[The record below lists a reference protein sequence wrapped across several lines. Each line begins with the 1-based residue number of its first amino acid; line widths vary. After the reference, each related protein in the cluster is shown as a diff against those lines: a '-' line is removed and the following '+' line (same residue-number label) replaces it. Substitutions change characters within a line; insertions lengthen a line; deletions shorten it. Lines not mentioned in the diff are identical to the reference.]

1 MVVTC
6 MEAIAQRLKA
16 VDTSLS
22 VARFVARGEEAVWKA
37 SDRKQDRQDGES
49 DQNYVS
55 MEVCKNVTETEH
67 WERLKPI
74 FVDLCHELTGGDLPE
89 TLDGRKA
96 GLVWEGREECAVFV
110 VLFDA
115 ARSCT
120 LHAWWVDGGR
130 FQDMKFFMMNA
141 LWGITGDMRHFIPWI
156 LERRVAMDG
165 ETGWAE
171 VMPDSVTENRVNNWV
186 MFSAFAALVLDLP
199 VYDIASHIER
209 VRDTICIYP
218 VQYDRQRYTS
228 YVLQQKRER
237 GVVWAR
243 ATVCPLSTSA
253 FAFQTLV
260 ETLEQKVF
268 VGSTVAWQDKDL
280 FRLASRATSWPGRH
294 RCKLPPGAIK
304 WLGDRPDKAKTF
316 ASALLMYMSTV
327 VHNFVIDGEN
337 VTFTEP
343 IEQISAGD
351 PWKWKLKWPD
361 APCERVRVDVSEA
374 SGVCVVK
381 EGLASS
387 SDESSASSSGRST
400 PSSVAA
406 VLERFASIV
415 CNGSNW

>member
-1 MVVTC
+1 
-6 MEAIAQRLKA
+6 MEEIATRLKA
-16 VDTSLS
+16 VDPRLIVS
-22 VARFVARGEEAVWKA
+22 RFLDRANAAVWKA
-37 SDRKQDRQDGES
+37 SDSRTERLEDGES

-55 MEVCKNVTETEH
+55 MEVCKNVTEADH
-67 WERLKPI
+67 WESLKPI

-96 GLVWEGREECAVFV
+96 GLVWTGAEECAVFV

-115 ARSCT
+115 AGSCT

-156 LERRVAMDG
+156 LACRLDRNVRRPM
-165 ETGWAE
+165 EWAG
-171 VMPDSVTENRVNNWV
+171 VMPNSVTENREDNRVT
-186 MFSAFAALVLDLP
+186 FSAFAALVLDLP
-199 VYDIASHIER
+199 AYDITSHIER
-209 VRDTICIYP
+209 VRDTVYIYP
-218 VQYDRQRYTS
+218 VEHDRQMYTS
-228 YVLQQKRER
+228 YVLQRKTER

-243 ATVCPLSTSA
+243 ATVCPLSTNA

-268 VGSTVAWQDKDL
+268 AGSTVAWQDEDL